1 MLSHSVLVGN
11 VESERQF
18 VDDLTNLCKRHKI
31 NCGDPQD
38 IRHLGADLLS
48 NESFRI
54 DLFTL
59 CTAISHMTE
68 ADLSPEQLLFLVVC
82 AFGGSGTSFRDATID
97 LPQDVMSAFLD
108 GYETWSKRDPD
119 PQFEPLPL
127 DPLDPGPDLHSPPSG
142 RSFFYDAAARA
153 EADPDSTDDPQHGH
167 STNGASSHRHIPG
180 NTPLEDLTL
189 SELRMYLEDIE
200 NRVRRIEPQ
209 LKRIA
214 PKVPSSIEPFQPPKT
229 LNTPNIHQAN
239 TNAVSLAP
247 EPAIASATVVATE
260 PTEPALEAAAPSLT
274 IIPPQDAIPPDYPS
288 STSDA
293 AHLRR
298 LRIINAVL
306 TFLLIVVCGS
316 AAIVAWRYLRSHP
329 APFSTQPIAAPAG
342 GSPSKPSAANSDANA
357 TPHDDLSL
365 TNSPALSQVHHPGN
379 IASTSPLDNHP
390 QSLQSQPAIP
400 PPVTATPVDTIKAEL
415 PPVQIPETTAPS
427 YVNKPITVAP
437 TAGLQDHSRA
447 SLSSSGPQPE
457 LNEPE
462 QKHSSPPA
470 EPRPLAASV
479 TPTPTKPA
487 GMSLPSPV
495 AQPAKLTNLIVA
507 VPPATMMTYALSAP
521 KPVYPRYR
529 HLRTDT
535 PIDVAATISKDGK
548 VTSARALNGDLD
560 VQGAVV
566 QTVQTWRFKPYIL
579 DGIPVTVST
588 TFKFVFKAP

>member
-11 VESERQF
+11 VQSERQF
-18 VDDLTNLCKRHKI
+18 VGDLTNLCKRHKI

-119 PQFEPLPL
+119 PKFEPLPL
-127 DPLDPGPDLHSPPSG
+127 DPSSDLHSPHSG
-142 RSFFYDAAARA
+142 RSFFSDAAARA
-153 EADPDSTDDPQHGH
+153 EADPESPVDPQHSH
-167 STNGASSHRHIPG
+167 SANGASSHRHIPG

-214 PKVPSSIEPFQPPKT
+214 PKVPSSIELFEPPET
-229 LNTPNIHQAN
+229 LNTQSIHQAN
-239 TNAVSLAP
+239 TTTVSLAS
-247 EPAIASATVVATE
+247 EPAIPPATVVATQ
-260 PTEPALEAAAPSLT
+260 PTESALEAAAPSLI
-274 IIPPQDAIPPDYPS
+274 IIPPHDAIVPEHPS
-288 STSDA
+288 STSEA

-316 AAIVAWRYLRSHP
+316 VAIVAWRYLRSHT
-329 APFSTQPIAAPAG
+329 APFTVQPTPTPAG
-342 GSPSKPSAANSDANA
+342 DPPSKPTAATFDAIQ
-357 TPHDDLSL
+357 HDDLSRAV
-365 TNSPALSQVHHPGN
+365 SPALSQVHQPGN
-379 IASTSPLDNHP
+379 IASTAPLDAHP
-390 QSLQSQPAIP
+390 QSLQSQPTAIP
-400 PPVTATPVDTIKAEL
+400 APATATPVDTIKAEL
-415 PPVQIPETTAPS
+415 PSIQIPETVAPS
-427 YVNKPITVAP
+427 YVNKPIAVAP
-437 TAGLQDHSRA
+437 APGLQDHSQA
-447 SLSSSGPQPE
+447 SASSSQPS
-457 LNEPE
+457 LNKAEPE
-462 QKHSSPPA
+462 HPSLPA
-470 EPRPLAASV
+470 EPHPLAASV
-479 TPTPTKPA
+479 TTPPIKPA
-487 GMSLPSPV
+487 GTSVPSPV

-529 HLRTDT
+529 HLRADT

-579 DGIPVTVST
+579 DGVPVTVST

>member
-1 MLSHSVLVGN
+1 MLSYSVLVGN

-18 VDDLTNLCKRHKI
+18 VGDLTNLCKRHKI

-68 ADLSPEQLLFLVVC
+68 VDLSPEQLLFLVIC

-119 PQFEPLPL
+119 PKFEPVPVN
-127 DPLDPGPDLHSPPSG
+127 PGPDLLPPHSA
-142 RSFFYDAAARA
+142 RSFFYDAAVRA
-153 EADPDSTDDPQHGH
+153 EANPESPDDPQHSH
-167 STNGASSHRHIPG
+167 SANGASSHRHIPG
-180 NTPLEDLTL
+180 NTPLDDLTL

-209 LKRIA
+209 LERIA
-214 PKVPSSIEPFQPPKT
+214 PKVPSSTENFESAKT
-229 LNTPNIHQAN
+229 LNTQSTHQEN
-239 TNAVSLAP
+239 TTTASLSP
-247 EPAIASATVVATE
+247 EPAITSAIVVATGPPD
-260 PTEPALEAAAPSLT
+260 PTLEAIAPLLM
-274 IIPPQDAIPPDYPS
+274 IVPPQDAIVRDHPS

-306 TFLLIVVCGS
+306 AFFLIVVCGS
-316 AAIVAWRYLRSHP
+316 VAIVAWRYLRSNT
-329 APFSTQPIAAPAG
+329 ARFTTQPIPTPAG
-342 GSPSKPSAANSDANA
+342 DPPSKPSAVNPDATARQHDAVSRADSPAPAQAHHPPNAASTYPLDQHPQPSPSQPTA
-357 TPHDDLSL
+357 TP
-365 TNSPALSQVHHPGN
+365 A
-379 IASTSPLDNHP
+379 
-390 QSLQSQPAIP
+390 
-400 PPVTATPVDTIKAEL
+400 PVTPTPVDTIKAEL
-415 PPVQIPETTAPS
+415 PPIQIPEAATPS
-427 YVNKPITVAP
+427 YVNKPIT
-437 TAGLQDHSRA
+437 
-447 SLSSSGPQPE
+447 SGPQTN
-457 LNEPE
+457 LNETE
-462 QKHSSPPA
+462 QKHSSQPTEA
-470 EPRPLAASV
+470 RPLVASV
-479 TPTPTKPA
+479 TTSPPRPA
-487 GMSLPSPV
+487 PAPPPV
-495 AQPAKLTNLIVA
+495 VQSAKLTNLIIA

-521 KPVYPRYR
+521 KPIYPQYR

-535 PIDVAATISKDGK
+535 PIDVAAIISKDGK
-548 VTSARALNGDLD
+548 VTSARALNGASD

-566 QTVQTWRFKPYIL
+566 QAVQTWRFKPYIL